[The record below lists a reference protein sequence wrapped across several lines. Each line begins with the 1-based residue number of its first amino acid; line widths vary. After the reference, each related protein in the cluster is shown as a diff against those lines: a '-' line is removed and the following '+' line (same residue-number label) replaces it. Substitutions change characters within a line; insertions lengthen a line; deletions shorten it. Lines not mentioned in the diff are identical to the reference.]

1 MKRLVTVCA
10 SASIAKTLGTAALV
24 ITTLATAVCAST
36 LDDVKKRGMLNC
48 GANGQLAGFGL
59 PDSQGNWTGI
69 DVELCRAVA
78 AAIFNDP
85 NKVKFVAL
93 SAKDRFTSLQSG
105 DVDLLARNTTWTSS
119 RDSQLGLNATA
130 VNYYDG
136 QGFIVRKDLKL
147 NSALELNDATICVQ
161 QGTTTELN
169 LADYFRA
176 NKMRLKSVTF
186 LQLDEA
192 VSAYDSGRCNA
203 YTTDASGLY
212 SVRLKLARPDDH
224 VVLPEI
230 ISKEPLAPFVRQGDD
245 QWFDVVKWVHYAMI
259 NAEELNVTKA
269 NVDEQMRSDN
279 PEIKRLLG
287 SDGNFGEQ
295 LGLTKDWIYRIVKHV
310 GNYGEVFDRNVG
322 AGSLLK
328 ITRGLNAL
336 WTKGGLQYAPP
347 IR

>member
-1 MKRLVTVCA
+1 MKRLITILACA
-10 SASIAKTLGTAALV
+10 SLAM
-24 ITTLATAVCAST
+24 TLATAASAST

-48 GANGQLAGFGL
+48 GANGQLPGFGM
-59 PDSQGNWTGI
+59 PDSQGNWTGL
-69 DVELCRAVA
+69 DVDLCRAVA
-78 AAIFNDP
+78 AAVFNDP
-85 NKVKFVAL
+85 TKVKFVAL
-93 SAKDRFTSLQSG
+93 TAKDRFTTLQSG
-105 DVDLLARNTTWTSS
+105 DVDVLARNTTWTSS

-130 VNYYDG
+130 VTYYDG
-136 QGFIVRKDLKL
+136 QGFMVRKDLKV

-176 NKMRLKSVTF
+176 NKMRLKTVTF
-186 LQLDEA
+186 LQLEEA
-192 VSAYDSGRCNA
+192 TSAYESGRCNA
-203 YTTDASGLY
+203 FTTDASQLY
-212 SVRLKLARPDDH
+212 SVRLKLAKPDDH

-230 ISKEPLAPFVRQGDD
+230 ISKEPLAPFVRHGDD
-245 QWFDVVKWVHYAMI
+245 QWFDVVKWVHFAMV

-269 NVDEQMRSDN
+269 NVDDQMKSDN

-287 SDGNFGEQ
+287 TEGNYGEQ
-295 LGLTKDWIYRIVKHV
+295 LGLTKDWVRRIVKNV

-322 AGSLLK
+322 QGSPLK
-328 ITRGLNAL
+328 ITRGLNSL

>member
-1 MKRLVTVCA
+1 MKRLVTLLAWPGIVAGIAIAFATAA
-10 SASIAKTLGTAALV
+10 SAG
-24 ITTLATAVCAST
+24 T

-48 GANGQLAGFGL
+48 GANGQLPGFGI
-59 PDSQGNWTGI
+59 PDAQGNWTGL
-69 DVELCRAVA
+69 DVDVCRAIA
-78 AAIFNDP
+78 AAVFNDP
-85 NKVKFVAL
+85 SKVKFVAL
-93 SAKDRFTSLQSG
+93 TAKDRFVALQSG
-105 DVDLLARNTTWTSS
+105 DIDILARNTTWTLQ
-119 RDSQLGLNATA
+119 RDAKFSLKATA

-136 QGFIVRKDLKL
+136 QGFIIRKDLKV
-147 NSALELNDATICVQ
+147 NSALELNDATVCVQ

-169 LADYFRA
+169 LADYFRT

-186 LQLDEA
+186 LQVDEA
-192 VSAYDSGRCNA
+192 VGAYESGRCNA

-212 SVRLKLARPDDH
+212 GVRLKLAKPDEH

-245 QWFDVVKWVHYAMI
+245 QWFNLVRWVHYAMV

-269 NVDEQMRSDN
+269 NVDEQLKSEN
-279 PEIKRLLG
+279 PDIKRLLG
-287 SDGNFGEQ
+287 TEDNFGEQ
-295 LGLTKDWIYRIVKHV
+295 LGLTKDWAYRIIKLV

-322 AGSLLK
+322 LGSPLK